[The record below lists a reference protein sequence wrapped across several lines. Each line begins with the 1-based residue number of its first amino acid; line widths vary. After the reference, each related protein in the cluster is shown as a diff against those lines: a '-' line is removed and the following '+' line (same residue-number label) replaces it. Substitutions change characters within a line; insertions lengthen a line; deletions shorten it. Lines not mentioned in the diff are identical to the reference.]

1 MATTKATT
9 ETGSTGEAASADAPP
24 KDTKAGATADAATSR
39 REEQDRHAESVIRAN
54 MYLSAASGFIPFPLV
69 DTAASVAID
78 LKMLAE
84 LADVYRVEFRK
95 DIGKSAIGAFIGALG
110 SLSVGGALLGS
121 ATLNLTIG
129 SIPWVGPAF
138 RLVTQPATHAAF
150 TYALGKVF
158 QQHFASG
165 GTFLTF
171 DPAKVT
177 AFFKQKFEEAKRG
190 LAGPPVSKAA

>member
-1 MATTKATT
+1 MATPDSNTAADEGAQAPATKATAT
-9 ETGSTGEAASADAPP
+9 RSEQAA
-24 KDTKAGATADAATSR
+24 KV

-54 MYLSAASGFIPFPLV
+54 VYLSAASGLIPFPMI

-95 DIGKSAIGAFIGALG
+95 DIGKSAIGSFLG
-110 SLSVGGALLGS
+110 VLGS
-121 ATLNLTIG
+121 ATVGGAVVSSTALNFALSSVPILG
-129 SIPWVGPAF
+129 FAV
-138 RLVTQPATHAAF
+138 RLITQPAVHAAF
-150 TYALGKVF
+150 TFALGKVF

-171 DPAKVT
+171 KPEKVT
-177 AFFKQKFEEAKRG
+177 NFFSAKFDEARKD
-190 LAGPPVSKAA
+190 LAGVAPKKA